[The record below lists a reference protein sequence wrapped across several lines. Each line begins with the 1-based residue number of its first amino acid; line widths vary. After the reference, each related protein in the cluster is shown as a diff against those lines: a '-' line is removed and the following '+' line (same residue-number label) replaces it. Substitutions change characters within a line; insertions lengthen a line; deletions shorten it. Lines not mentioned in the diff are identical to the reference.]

1 MPVPVPVP
9 IIIPDPIIIPEPE
22 PVVVPEPEPVV
33 VPEPEPVVVP
43 EPEPEPEPEPVVVP
57 EPEPEPEPTVTPIL
71 SPTELPVEEETTNL
85 ENQVVLTASV
95 VAALELFNNPVELF
109 TTIFTDP
116 SQALVAFSNIGA
128 DMSDEVREEA
138 QQIVITA
145 IIVGQIATQAA
156 AGAVLATRRN
166 T

>member
-1 MPVPVPVP
+1 VPTPVVVSPPVT
-9 IIIPDPIIIPEPE
+9 IPDPIILPEPEPVIIPEPE

-33 VPEPEPVVVP
+33 IPEPEPIIIP
-43 EPEPEPEPEPVVVP
+43 EIE
-57 EPEPEPEPTVTPIL
+57 TPITL
-71 SPTELPVEEETTNL
+71 TPNPTELPVEEETTNL
-85 ENQVVLTASV
+85 ENEVVLTASV

-109 TTIFTDP
+109 TTIFSDP
-116 SQALVAFSNIGA
+116 SQALIAFSNIGA

-156 AGAVLATRRN
+156 AGAIMATRRN
-166 T
+166 Q

>member
-1 MPVPVPVP
+1 
-9 IIIPDPIIIPEPE
+9 
-22 PVVVPEPEPVV
+22 
-33 VPEPEPVVVP
+33 
-43 EPEPEPEPEPVVVP
+43 
-57 EPEPEPEPTVTPIL
+57 
-71 SPTELPVEEETTNL
+71 LPVEKETTNL

-138 QQIVITA
+138 QKIVIAA

>member
-1 MPVPVPVP
+1 MPTPVVVPQPVT
-9 IIIPDPIIIPEPE
+9 IPDPIILPEPE

-33 VPEPEPVVVP
+33 VPEPEPIVIP
-43 EPEPEPEPEPVVVP
+43 EIE
-57 EPEPEPEPTVTPIL
+57 TPITPTPN
-71 SPTELPVEEETTNL
+71 PTELPVEEETTNL
-85 ENQVVLTASV
+85 ENEVVLTASV

-109 TTIFTDP
+109 TTIFSDP

-156 AGAVLATRRN
+156 AGAIMATRRN
-166 T
+166 Q